1 MDFFIEA
8 LSNYVVQQVE
18 PRGYVSVANTE
29 WLIEKIEADGRV
41 ESSLELELLIR
52 IIELAKMV
60 PPILSAYVIR
70 QVKQAVLYG
79 EGVVIRHQ
87 KMLKKESIGEA
98 EIDVLRRTL
107 YAAGGAGHTAITQE
121 EAEMLFDLNDTTKNA
136 ENVQIGRLSSS
147 KQLQIISW
155 RLTDIRFRAG
165 RIPFSKQNGLTRA
178 QKTLAA

>member
-1 MDFFIEA
+1 MDFFVEA

-29 WLIEKIEADGRV
+29 WLIEKIEAEGRV

-79 EGVVIRHQ
+79 EGVIRHQ
-87 KMLKKESIGEA
+87 KMLKKGSIGEA